1 MNSRSDFLL
10 NLIEELQHKRDIAI
24 RFFSAANEQIEVA
37 FNVGKKEV
45 LVIGV
50 GTEEVINER
59 VNIGRREDSLREI
72 VLVGVGVVDVALSAN
87 LGDGCVAHA
96 Q

>member
-1 MNSRSDFLL
+1 M
-10 NLIEELQHKRDIAI
+10 
-24 RFFSAANEQIEVA
+24 A

-72 VLVGVGVVDVALSAN
+72 VLVGVGVEDGGEEVLVDVALSAN
-87 LGDGCVAHA
+87 LGDGCVAPA
-96 Q
+96 P